1 MKNIKGDYYRRGS
14 VSMIAIMA
22 ILFFVVVLAA
32 IMPMTN
38 TETKFAAANRNDTEA
53 RYAAEA
59 GAKRAISE
67 MLAEQ
72 TSWGWL
78 EETEGTPD
86 KQRFVSDKP
95 DSDYYY
101 SVYIE
106 KYPVES
112 PSAPL
117 TGKPVIG
124 QQYKITSTGYVNG
137 SKKKISVIYK
147 MKAATSSGSL
157 TDSTVYVQSL
167 VGDKGTFYGKI
178 VVGSEEPEN
187 NKYTYVYEG
196 EDQKPEWGATDLKFP
211 KYNYE
216 AFKNDKAE
224 PIPQALPDVLTNGI
238 YNLANGKYYADNG
251 LTIPS
256 TNNDVTLN
264 LQKDTVI
271 MINGDLN
278 INANNFTIEAEE
290 FVDKDGITK
299 KYALLLVV
307 FGNIDDTYRNNPTF
321 FNTVLVSL
329 DKYDAGGNPLNVGGN
344 IRFKNNAD
352 VIGMVIADKLL
363 DFKNGLEA
371 GAATIEGKIVK
382 SDRDLAE
389 VFNEI
394 AGGYEGETVTT
405 AGEAEIT
412 NWKIE

>member
-1 MKNIKGDYYRRGS
+1 
-14 VSMIAIMA
+14 MA
-22 ILFFVVVLAA
+22 FFLLLTGAVAPRVGAELNFSSINSDVV
-32 IMPMTN
+32 
-38 TETKFAAANRNDTEA
+38 EA
-53 RYAAEA
+53 QYAAEA
-59 GAKRAISE
+59 GAKRAITE
-67 MLAEQ
+67 MLAEN
-72 TSWGWL
+72 TDWGWL
-78 EETEGTPD
+78 EETKGSPD
-86 KQRFVSDKP
+86 KQVFISDKP
-95 DSDYYY
+95 VNDYYY
-101 SVYIE
+101 SVFIE
-106 KYPVES
+106 TVASTPV
-112 PSAPL
+112 PL
-117 TGKPVIG
+117 TGKPAIG

-157 TDSTVYVQSL
+157 TDSTVYVKSL
-167 VGDKGTFYGKI
+167 VGGSGTFYGKI
-178 VVGSEEPEN
+178 VVGSEEPE
-187 NKYTYVYEG
+187 KSKFTYVYEG
-196 EDQKPEWGATDLKFP
+196 EDEKPEWGATGLKFP

-216 AFKNDKAE
+216 AFKNDKTE
-224 PIPQALPDVLTNGI
+224 PIPQALPDVLTDGI

-256 TNNDVTLN
+256 TNNNVTLN
-264 LQKDTVI
+264 LQKDTII
-271 MINGDLN
+271 MINGDFN
-278 INANNFTIEAEE
+278 IYANKFTITADT

-307 FGNIDDTYRNNPTF
+307 FGNIDDRYRNNPTF
-321 FNTVLVSL
+321 LNTVLVSL

-352 VIGMVIADKLL
+352 IIGMVIADKLL
-363 DFKNGLEA
+363 DFQNGLEA

>member
-1 MKNIKGDYYRRGS
+1 MKKNNGGYIS
-14 VSMIAIMA
+14 AISLLIMA
-22 ILFFVVVLAA
+22 FFLLLTGAVAPRVGAELNFSSINSDVV
-32 IMPMTN
+32 
-38 TETKFAAANRNDTEA
+38 EA
-53 RYAAEA
+53 QYAAEA
-59 GAKRAISE
+59 GAKRAITE
-67 MLAEQ
+67 MLAEN
-72 TSWGWL
+72 TAWGWL
-78 EETEGTPD
+78 EETKGSPD
-86 KQRFVSDKP
+86 KQVIISGKP
-95 DSDYYY
+95 VNDYYY
-101 SVYIE
+101 SVFIE
-106 KYPVES
+106 TVASTPV
-112 PSAPL
+112 PL

-124 QQYKITSTGYVNG
+124 QQYKIISTGYVNG
-137 SKKKISVIYK
+137 SNKKISVIYK

-167 VGDKGTFYGKI
+167 VGGQGTFYGKI
-178 VVGSEEPEN
+178 VVGSEEPKK
-187 NKYTYVYEG
+187 NKFTYVYEG
-196 EDQKPEWGATDLKFP
+196 EDEKPEWGATGLKFP

-216 AFKNDKAE
+216 TFKNDKTE
-224 PIPQALPDVLTNGI
+224 PIPQALPDVLTDGI
-238 YNLANGKYYADNG
+238 HNLANGKYYADNG
-251 LTIPS
+251 LTIPR
-256 TNNDVTLN
+256 TNNNVTLN

-271 MINGDLN
+271 MINGDFN
-278 INANNFTIEAEE
+278 IYANNFTITADT

-307 FGNIDDTYRNNPTF
+307 FGNIDDKYRNNPTF

-352 VIGMVIADKLL
+352 IIGMVIADKLL

>member
-1 MKNIKGDYYRRGS
+1 MKGGVRQMKNIKGDYYRRGS

-78 EETEGTPD
+78 EETKGTPD

-137 SKKKISVIYK
+137 SKKVISVIYK
-147 MKAATSSGSL
+147 M
-157 TDSTVYVQSL
+157 
-167 VGDKGTFYGKI
+167 
-178 VVGSEEPEN
+178 N
-187 NKYTYVYEG
+187 
-196 EDQKPEWGATDLKFP
+196 
-211 KYNYE
+211 
-216 AFKNDKAE
+216 
-224 PIPQALPDVLTNGI
+224 
-238 YNLANGKYYADNG
+238 
-251 LTIPS
+251 
-256 TNNDVTLN
+256 
-264 LQKDTVI
+264 
-271 MINGDLN
+271 
-278 INANNFTIEAEE
+278 
-290 FVDKDGITK
+290 
-299 KYALLLVV
+299 
-307 FGNIDDTYRNNPTF
+307 
-321 FNTVLVSL
+321 
-329 DKYDAGGNPLNVGGN
+329 AGGQHSYKCCLCERQLVRSPIARGYGRHSGRWHDIKCHRHGN
-344 IRFKNNAD
+344 DGLKRTEHDNS
-352 VIGMVIADKLL
+352 LL
-363 DFKNGLEA
+363 
-371 GAATIEGKIVK
+371 
-382 SDRDLAE
+382 
-389 VFNEI
+389 
-394 AGGYEGETVTT
+394 
-405 AGEAEIT
+405 
-412 NWKIE
+412 